1 MTENLLTVGD
11 LSKANSNAPKLDTG
25 SMKNATGFLQDLK
38 GVLEI
43 VRDIS
48 GVDIMGK
55 AKEMALN
62 AQGKQ
67 SGETSSNAVKIQAG
81 IEKAQSDQ
89 PVIQKQI
96 SINAPKAM
104 AEIKELLGNL
114 DDAKTIKEIKEEF
127 EKNQEMLQPVLI
139 KFISGVTFLQ

>member
-11 LSKANSNAPKLDTG
+11 LSKANSNARKLDTG

-55 AKEMALN
+55 VKEMALS
-62 AQGKQ
+62 AQGKD
-67 SGETSSNAVKIQAG
+67 SAPASSNAVKIETGIAKALPAPA
-81 IEKAQSDQ
+81 IEKT
-89 PVIQKQI
+89 I
-96 SINAPKAM
+96 SVNAPKAM

-114 DDAKTIKEIKEEF
+114 DDAKTIKEVKEEF
-127 EKNQEMLQPVLI
+127 DKNKEFLEPVLI